1 MNWTPYFL
9 EDILQLRDTWL
20 ALTIILT
27 VVFLIIL
34 LLLIFLRQ
42 RICIAIALIQQG
54 SKAVGQMYS
63 TLLFPL
69 IPFLLQL
76 VSTEYDYQNFI
87 LLLFLQVVIGWFLL
101 VSLYLTSSGE
111 QEYRVTIPENADC
124 SSHSSCYFTNM
135 SNTRKMYKTSTLCTP
150 HTFSACLKDCPAA
163 TCQFVRNVA
172 NKNYFWLQM
181 VNIFGLYWGLFF
193 FSAFSEMV
201 LAGVFSKVRSAV
213 FTYF

>member
-1 MNWTPYFL
+1 M

-27 VVFLIIL
+27 IVFLVIL

-54 SKAVGQMYS
+54 SKAVGQMSS

-76 VSTEYDYQNFI
+76 VSTDEINRI
-87 LLLFLQVVIGWFLL
+87 ILLFLQIVIGWFLL
-101 VSLYLTSSGE
+101 VSLLITSSGE
-111 QEYRVTIPENADC
+111 QEYSVAIPEDADC

-135 SNTRKMYKTSTLCTP
+135 SNTREMYKTSTLCTP
-150 HTFSACLKDCPAA
+150 HTFSACEKDCPAA

-181 VNIFGLYWGLFF
+181 VNIFGLYWGIFF

-201 LAGVFSKVRSAV
+201 LAGVFSKVSSVV
-213 FTYF
+213 FADI

>member
-27 VVFLIIL
+27 IVFLIIL

-76 VSTEYDYQNFI
+76 VSTEYDYQNYSSS
-87 LLLFLQVVIGWFLL
+87 LLTDCDWLVP
-101 VSLYLTSSGE
+101 VSLPVPYL
-111 QEYRVTIPENADC
+111 
-124 SSHSSCYFTNM
+124 
-135 SNTRKMYKTSTLCTP
+135 L
-150 HTFSACLKDCPAA
+150 
-163 TCQFVRNVA
+163 
-172 NKNYFWLQM
+172 W
-181 VNIFGLYWGLFF
+181 
-193 FSAFSEMV
+193 
-201 LAGVFSKVRSAV
+201 
-213 FTYF
+213 